1 MVRMVHHLF
10 NPTFQIWCLFVIA
23 RFPSKL
29 DVGIEMPQV
38 MRHFNLD
45 LRKTV
50 RDTMCQAFN
59 ARPLDKICSCLP
71 ALGFCHGLNPSFTI
85 AERPISPVYP
95 RRGDE

>member
-29 DVGIEMPQV
+29 DVGLKMPQV
-38 MRHFNLD
+38 MRHFQS
-45 LRKTV
+45 RPTQKTV

-71 ALGFCHGLNPSFTI
+71 ALGFLPWV
-85 AERPISPVYP
+85 EPVIYNS
-95 RRGDE
+95 